1 MKKLKNYFTLR
12 VKTLNNMKNL
22 FLIFIFLFSLNTY
35 AQTEKKETEMPF
47 SEIGEYPANFSQANI
62 VSRMIEGLGYR
73 YYWATKSLT
82 ENDLN
87 YKSSNDARSTL
98 QIIEHIYSLTMMISS
113 SFEKQEFKFTSVA
126 YNYDELRAKTL
137 LKLKYIHDEL
147 RSNPDFSQLFI
158 KFERGGTK
166 MEFPFW
172 NQINGPISDAL
183 WHCGQVVM
191 NRRASG
197 NPLQSGVNVFVGKTS
212 KQ

>member
-1 MKKLKNYFTLR
+1 MRNIIITL
-12 VKTLNNMKNL
+12 
-22 FLIFIFLFSLNTY
+22 IFLFTLSIN
-35 AQTEKKETEMPF
+35 AQTDKKEIDLPF
-47 SEIGEYPANFSQANI
+47 SEIGEYPADFSQANI
-62 VSRMIEGLGYR
+62 ISRMIEGLGYR

-87 YKSSNDARSTL
+87 YKSSEDARSTI
-98 QIIEHIYSLTMMISS
+98 QIIEHIYSLTIMISS
-113 SFEKQEFKFTSVA
+113 SFEKKEFKFTSVT
-126 YNYDELRAKTL
+126 YNYNELRTKTL

-191 NRRASG
+191 NRRSSG
-197 NPLQSGVNVFVGKTS
+197 NPLQSDVNVFVGKTS

>member
-1 MKKLKNYFTLR
+1 MRNI
-12 VKTLNNMKNL
+12 
-22 FLIFIFLFSLNTY
+22 LITFIFLFTLSIN
-35 AQTEKKETEMPF
+35 AQTDKKEIDLPF
-47 SEIGEYPANFSQANI
+47 SEIGEYPADFSQANI
-62 VSRMIEGLGYR
+62 ISRMIEGLGYR

-87 YKSSNDARSTL
+87 YKSSEDARSTI

-113 SFEKQEFKFTSVA
+113 SFEKKGFKFTSVT
-126 YNYDELRAKTL
+126 YNYDELRTKTL

-191 NRRASG
+191 NRRSSG
-197 NPLQSGVNVFVGKTS
+197 NPLQPGVNVFVGKTS

>member
-1 MKKLKNYFTLR
+1 MRNI
-12 VKTLNNMKNL
+12 
-22 FLIFIFLFSLNTY
+22 LITFIFLFTLSIN
-35 AQTEKKETEMPF
+35 AQTDKKEIDLPF
-47 SEIGEYPANFSQANI
+47 SEIGEYPADFSQANI
-62 VSRMIEGLGYR
+62 ISRMIEGLGYR

-87 YKSSNDARSTL
+87 YKSSEGARSTI

-113 SFEKQEFKFTSVA
+113 SFEKKEFKFTSVT
-126 YNYDELRAKTL
+126 YNYDELRTKTL

-191 NRRASG
+191 NRRSSG
-197 NPLQSGVNVFVGKTS
+197 NPLQSGVNVFLGKTS

>member
-1 MKKLKNYFTLR
+1 MRNILITL
-12 VKTLNNMKNL
+12 
-22 FLIFIFLFSLNTY
+22 IFLFTLSIN
-35 AQTEKKETEMPF
+35 AQTDKKEIDLPF
-47 SEIGEYPANFSQANI
+47 SEIGEYPADFSQANI
-62 VSRMIEGLGYR
+62 ISRMIEGLGYR

-87 YKSSNDARSTL
+87 YKSSEDARSTI
-98 QIIEHIYSLTMMISS
+98 QIIEHIYSLTIMISS
-113 SFEKQEFKFTSVA
+113 SFEKKEFKFTSVT
-126 YNYDELRAKTL
+126 YNYDELRTKTL

-191 NRRASG
+191 NRRSSG

>member
-1 MKKLKNYFTLR
+1 
-12 VKTLNNMKNL
+12 
-22 FLIFIFLFSLNTY
+22 
-35 AQTEKKETEMPF
+35 
-47 SEIGEYPANFSQANI
+47 
-62 VSRMIEGLGYR
+62 
-73 YYWATKSLT
+73 
-82 ENDLN
+82 
-87 YKSSNDARSTL
+87 
-98 QIIEHIYSLTMMISS
+98 MMISS
-113 SFEKQEFKFTSVA
+113 SFEKKEFKFTSVT
-126 YNYDELRAKTL
+126 YNYDELRTKTL

-147 RSNPDFSQLFI
+147 RSNPDFSKLFI

-191 NRRASG
+191 NRRSSG

>member
-1 MKKLKNYFTLR
+1 MRNI
-12 VKTLNNMKNL
+12 
-22 FLIFIFLFSLNTY
+22 LITFIFLFTLSIN
-35 AQTEKKETEMPF
+35 AQTDKKEIDLPF
-47 SEIGEYPANFSQANI
+47 SEIGEYPTDFSQANI
-62 VSRMIEGLGYR
+62 ISRMIEGLGYR

-87 YKSSNDARSTL
+87 YKSSEDARSTI
-98 QIIEHIYSLTMMISS
+98 QIIEHIYSLTIMISS
-113 SFEKQEFKFTSVA
+113 SFEKKEFKFTSVT
-126 YNYDELRAKTL
+126 YNYDELRTKTL

-191 NRRASG
+191 NRRSSG
-197 NPLQSGVNVFVGKTS
+197 NPLQPGVNVFVGKTS

>member
-1 MKKLKNYFTLR
+1 MRKI
-12 VKTLNNMKNL
+12 
-22 FLIFIFLFSLNTY
+22 LITFIFLFTLSIN
-35 AQTEKKETEMPF
+35 AQTDKKEIDLPF
-47 SEIGEYPANFSQANI
+47 SEIGEYPADFSQANI
-62 VSRMIEGLGYR
+62 ISRMIEGLGYR

-87 YKSSNDARSTL
+87 YKSSEGARSTI

-113 SFEKQEFKFTSVA
+113 SFEKKEFKFTSVT
-126 YNYDELRAKTL
+126 YNYDELRTKTL

-191 NRRASG
+191 NRRSSG
-197 NPLQSGVNVFVGKTS
+197 NPLQSGVNVFLGKTS
-212 KQ
+212 KQQIKKLTLLASAILI

>member
-1 MKKLKNYFTLR
+1 MRNI
-12 VKTLNNMKNL
+12 
-22 FLIFIFLFSLNTY
+22 LITFIFLFTLSIN
-35 AQTEKKETEMPF
+35 AQTDKKEIDLPF
-47 SEIGEYPANFSQANI
+47 SEIGEYPTDFSQANI
-62 VSRMIEGLGYR
+62 ISRMIEGLGYR

-87 YKSSNDARSTL
+87 YKSSEDARSTI

-113 SFEKQEFKFTSVA
+113 SFEKKEFKFDSVT
-126 YNYDELRAKTL
+126 YNYDELRTKTL

-191 NRRASG
+191 NRRSSG
-197 NPLQSGVNVFVGKTS
+197 NPLKAGVNVFVGKTS

>member
-1 MKKLKNYFTLR
+1 MRNILITL
-12 VKTLNNMKNL
+12 
-22 FLIFIFLFSLNTY
+22 IFLFTLSIN
-35 AQTEKKETEMPF
+35 AQTDKKEIDLPF
-47 SEIGEYPANFSQANI
+47 SEIGEYPADFSQANI
-62 VSRMIEGLGYR
+62 ISRMIEGLGYR

-87 YKSSNDARSTL
+87 YKSSEDARSTI
-98 QIIEHIYSLTMMISS
+98 QIIEHIYSLTIMISS
-113 SFEKQEFKFTSVA
+113 SFEKKEFKFTSVT
-126 YNYDELRAKTL
+126 YNYDELRTKTL

-191 NRRASG
+191 NRRSSG
-197 NPLQSGVNVFVGKTS
+197 NPLQSDVNVFVGKTS

>member
-1 MKKLKNYFTLR
+1 MALTDVTVRQARATGKDYTL
-12 VKTLNNMKNL
+12 TDFDGL
-22 FLIFIFLFSLNTY
+22 SL
-35 AQTEKKETEMPF
+35 A
-47 SEIGEYPANFSQANI
+47 
-62 VSRMIEGLGYR
+62 VSAAGGKSWHFR

-87 YKSSNDARSTL
+87 YKSSEDARSTI
-98 QIIEHIYSLTMMISS
+98 QIIEHIYSLTIMISS
-113 SFEKQEFKFTSVA
+113 SFEKKEFKFTSVT
-126 YNYDELRAKTL
+126 YNYNELRTKTL
-137 LKLKYIHDEL
+137 LKLKYIHNEL

-191 NRRASG
+191 NRRSSD
-197 NPLQSGVNVFVGKTS
+197 NPLQSGVNVFLGKTS

>member
-1 MKKLKNYFTLR
+1 MRNI
-12 VKTLNNMKNL
+12 
-22 FLIFIFLFSLNTY
+22 LITFIFLFTLSIN
-35 AQTEKKETEMPF
+35 AQTDKKEIDLPF
-47 SEIGEYPANFSQANI
+47 SEIGEYPTDFSQANI
-62 VSRMIEGLGYR
+62 ISRMIEGLGYR

-87 YKSSNDARSTL
+87 YKSSEDARSTI

-113 SFEKQEFKFTSVA
+113 SFEKKEFKFTSVT
-126 YNYDELRAKTL
+126 YNYDELRTKTL

-147 RSNPDFSQLFI
+147 RSNPDFSKLFI

-191 NRRASG
+191 NRRSSG
-197 NPLQSGVNVFVGKTS
+197 NPLQSGVNVFLGKTS

>member
-1 MKKLKNYFTLR
+1 MRNI
-12 VKTLNNMKNL
+12 
-22 FLIFIFLFSLNTY
+22 LITFIFLFTLSIN
-35 AQTEKKETEMPF
+35 AQTDKKEIDLPF
-47 SEIGEYPANFSQANI
+47 SEIGEYPADFSQANI
-62 VSRMIEGLGYR
+62 ISRMIEGLGYR
-73 YYWATKSLT
+73 YHWATKSLT

-87 YKSSNDARSTL
+87 YKSSEDARSTI

-113 SFEKQEFKFTSVA
+113 SFEKKEFKLTSVT
-126 YNYDELRAKTL
+126 YNYDELRTKTL

-191 NRRASG
+191 NRRSSG
-197 NPLQSGVNVFVGKTS
+197 NPLQSGVNVFLGKTS

>member
-1 MKKLKNYFTLR
+1 MRNI
-12 VKTLNNMKNL
+12 
-22 FLIFIFLFSLNTY
+22 LITFIFLFTLSIN
-35 AQTEKKETEMPF
+35 AQTDKKEIDMPF
-47 SEIGEYPANFSQANI
+47 SEIGEYPTDFSQANI
-62 VSRMIEGLGYR
+62 ISRMIEGLGYR

-87 YKSSNDARSTL
+87 YKSSEDARSTI

-113 SFEKQEFKFTSVA
+113 SFEKKEFKFTSVT
-126 YNYDELRAKTL
+126 YNYDELRTKTL

-158 KFERGGTK
+158 KFERGGIK

-191 NRRASG
+191 NRRSSG

>member
-1 MKKLKNYFTLR
+1 MRNILVT
-12 VKTLNNMKNL
+12 
-22 FLIFIFLFSLNTY
+22 FIFLFTLSIN
-35 AQTEKKETEMPF
+35 AQTDKKEIDLPF
-47 SEIGEYPANFSQANI
+47 SEIGEYPADFSQANI
-62 VSRMIEGLGYR
+62 ISRMIEGLGYR

-87 YKSSNDARSTL
+87 YKSSEGARSTI

-113 SFEKQEFKFTSVA
+113 SIEKKEFKFTSVT
-126 YNYDELRAKTL
+126 YNYNELRTKTL

-191 NRRASG
+191 NRRSSG
-197 NPLQSGVNVFVGKTS
+197 NPLQSDVNVFVGKTS